1 MRILQCPRPR
11 RVAMGVRSLVI
22 GSVLPFTV
30 GSHSATAQTSVHPE
44 NPIPVTRLGELY
56 AQLQRDNPK
65 IAAARAFARA
75 AAARVP
81 GVTRPPDPVLQL
93 GYMNYSLPSLAPMPT
108 LGMRQLQLMQMLPL
122 GGKLALAGRVA
133 GAQASAT
140 NQRAVEIAWGVRAA
154 IAMDFYDLYATD
166 RGLDVARETLRLLQ
180 DIEKT
185 AEGQHQNFA
194 RLTLLGETISEF
206 VNQMPIPGLM
216 FSWGPSGSGAIAYT
230 DREFGHLTLLDQR
243 KHKHTVSGVKDA
255 LLPAWSTDGTRLAW
269 VQKSGRKKYTLVW
282 AAVSKG

>member
-1 MRILQCPRPR
+1 MLWLLAVTWVLSISPAQTPRSTPVDVSTLKVGAPATVTELDLGKLKGDLRQVGWSLDGTQLYVQTADGDPR
-11 RVAMGVRSLVI
+11 SPKLRHYMVPVAGGAAKPIDAQPEWAKAYWDFKSDRFAPGI
-22 GSVLPFTV
+22 GSLMIDLEQKLEKTKIGT
-30 GSHSATAQTSVHPE
+30 GSGRP
-44 NPIPVTRLGELY
+44 GE
-56 AQLQRDNPK
+56 
-65 IAAARAFARA
+65 
-75 AAARVP
+75 
-81 GVTRPPDPVLQL
+81 
-93 GYMNYSLPSLAPMPT
+93 M
-108 LGMRQLQLMQMLPL
+108 
-122 GGKLALAGRVA
+122 GGAA
-133 GAQASAT
+133 GAAGA
-140 NQRAVEIAWGVRAA
+140 NPV
-154 IAMDFYDLYATD
+154 
-166 RGLDVARETLRLLQ
+166 

-185 AEGQHQNFA
+185 AEGQHQNLA

-243 KHKHTVSGVKDA
+243 KHKHTVPGVKDA